1 MAEIG
6 SRGGV
11 GAQPT
16 ASAAKQ
22 RQIERRG
29 KKTSHSVVVFFIR
42 GLSVRSGAMM
52 KQLQGG
58 WEARGQRLQIGNLS
72 GGHSLLTQLRAAA
85 NGERIIVTWAGTA
98 PEVREIVEAND
109 RMSFL
114 LALSTELALI
124 RSPQELVCT
133 AM

>member
-1 MAEIG
+1 MAESG
-6 SRGGV
+6 SRGFV

-16 ASAAKQ
+16 TSAAKQ
-22 RQIERRG
+22 R
-29 KKTSHSVVVFFIR
+29 HSDVFFIR

-58 WEARGQRLQIGNLS
+58 WEARGQRSQLGNLS

-85 NGERIIVTWAGTA
+85 NGERIIVTWAGTP
-98 PEVREIVEAND
+98 PEVQQIVEAND

-114 LALSTELALI
+114 LALSTELARI

-133 AM
+133 AMARLRERL